1 MNGFCPECDVMCSVP
16 WGRYI
21 GGADMWMIEFAQYE
35 HKSIKE
41 GESKLAKRKKEPN
54 QSAKPRNIVHEP
66 PVDLTS
72 GLFED

>member
-1 MNGFCPECDVMCSVP
+1 
-16 WGRYI
+16 
-21 GGADMWMIEFAQYE
+21 MWMIEFAHYE